1 MWKSE
6 REWRALVDECNRWAT
21 LRNDQ
26 SGESLAF
33 NTMEFH
39 YEEFDFDDEE
49 GHCIELKKKKDI
61 IVLRRC
67 PIIGPVQSI
76 ERLFHMARDRSANR
90 FDGNKNFVKIHNQAD
105 AECCLTKGYRPKE
118 D

>member
-1 MWKSE
+1 
-6 REWRALVDECNRWAT
+6 
-21 LRNDQ
+21 
-26 SGESLAF
+26 
-33 NTMEFH
+33 MEFH

-118 D
+118 DWKTEKYLTKIY